1 MVSVLV
7 RSGGGRLI
15 IFDQSRS
22 DRHHQQMCEAPD
34 GFPTPPSSAST
45 PPAAMTP
52 PIPPSTSRISTRG
65 HSPRPRKRQR
75 LDVDHQLSSGET
87 TGESTTD
94 SQTDGSTVR
103 IQRIRLKYS
112 EPAEQRASDR
122 LVGKQEIVHEI
133 SGLGMDDVERET
145 ETSDREMEA
154 GKSAEWQ
161 VFEMVEETENWRVIG
176 LNNVGNTCFTNA
188 ILQVFSYLTSK
199 NGSLTMLTKTDK
211 RRYCGNT
218 SFGGI
223 LILRHR

>member
-1 MVSVLV
+1 M
-7 RSGGGRLI
+7 R
-15 IFDQSRS
+15 
-22 DRHHQQMCEAPD
+22 EAED

-45 PPAAMTP
+45 PPATITP
-52 PIPPSTSRISTRG
+52 PVAPSGSRISTRE
-65 HSPRPRKRQR
+65 HSPRPPKRQR
-75 LDVDHQLSSGET
+75 LDVDQSLSIGET
-87 TGESTTD
+87 NGASTTD

-112 EPAEQRASDR
+112 ESVGWRISDR
-122 LVGKQEIVHEI
+122 LTGKQASTVMDHEM
-133 SGLGMDDVERET
+133 SELGMDDVERET
-145 ETSDREMEA
+145 EPSDREMEV
-154 GKSAEWQ
+154 GKPVEWQ
-161 VFEMVEETENWRVIG
+161 VCEMVEETENWRVIG

-199 NGSLTMLTKTDK
+199 NCSLTMLTKTDK